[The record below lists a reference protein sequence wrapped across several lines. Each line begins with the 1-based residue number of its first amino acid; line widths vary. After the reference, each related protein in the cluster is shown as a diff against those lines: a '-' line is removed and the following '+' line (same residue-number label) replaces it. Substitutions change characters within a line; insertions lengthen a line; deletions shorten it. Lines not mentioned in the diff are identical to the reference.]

1 MQENLEVLGQLC
13 DYIQEHETPTLQSH
27 FKACQT
33 YANSLPFGRDIHHRF
48 INYASKKGQQDHQKL
63 MIALQII
70 QAMRGVISKNP
81 ECEKVLENLTQR
93 IHSESFS
100 AIIKNYKED
109 DLSQNSEDAPDA
121 PRDHIFEVLT
131 YLADIPTKN
140 LNPEL
145 KEAPLSN
152 LKHQIQEEP
161 NENFTQETNSEA
173 KDDQSNG
180 LSSYT
185 HQRNISYSYEEAKSS
200 PNPEQEA
207 IPEEIKSDE
216 SFKDSKEMT
225 QKLRDSDWSE
235 SYDKARRDH
244 PSYSLNSSSLRKLE
258 ESKEVSHFEYEAS
271 SYRSHCFSGCF
282 EEEKWSIP
290 SLSPNEEEKH
300 FSDKSSNSDQIDE
313 VQIIQKEDYVLEPMK
328 PKAVYKG
335 IQNKHNK
342 SVNNCFMIVIL
353 QMLFSIP
360 EFTDYLEGHKSGIGL
375 ALGNFF
381 TLNFKE
387 IVRNKPFTSQ
397 MAKLFETYARSK
409 TRTIKVIKFRQLSE
423 REFHP
428 NHQHDASKYM
438 LHLFESLQN
447 ELNPAD
453 ASYPSS
459 NHTNPVDAWKE
470 YQESHTSI
478 IDELFVGMYET
489 VFKCDL
495 CTFEKEVYEEFKN
508 IPIPIEYGRTGPT
521 IDKFFQDS
529 TETCFS
535 EFECSCC
542 NNQGTCAIIKR
553 VVKTPKYLMLSIQR
567 FDQGFQRKSND
578 IVLYP
583 NEFSLKEHKGEEI
596 KYSLRAVICH
606 SGDLNCGNYY
616 AYCRRGL
623 NWYYFNDEDAFS
635 CRYEEVDPENAYMLA
650 YEAQI

>member
-33 YANSLPFGRDIHHRF
+33 YANSLTFGREIHHRF

-109 DLSQNSEDAPDA
+109 DLSQNLEDAPDA

-131 YLADIPTKN
+131 YLTDIPN
-140 LNPEL
+140 ENMNPEL

-152 LKHQIQEEP
+152 LKHQIQKEP

-173 KDDQSNG
+173 KDDQNDD
-180 LSSYT
+180 LSSQT

-207 IPEEIKSDE
+207 IPEEIKSDQ
-216 SFKDSKEMT
+216 SFKDSKEIT
-225 QKLRDSDWSE
+225 QKLRHSDWSG
-235 SYDKARRDH
+235 SYGKARRDH

-258 ESKEVSHFEYEAS
+258 ESKEVSHFQYEAS
-271 SYRSHCFSGCF
+271 SPRSHYFSGGF
-282 EEEKWSIP
+282 NEEQWSVP
-290 SLSPNEEEKH
+290 SFSPDEEEKH
-300 FSDKSSNSDQIDE
+300 FSDKSSNSDGIDE
-313 VQIIQKEDYVLEPMK
+313 VQIIRKEDYVLGVLK
-328 PKAVYKG
+328 SKAVCKG
-335 IQNKHNK
+335 IQNKP
-342 SVNNCFMIVIL
+342 NNCFMIVIL

-360 EFTDYLEGHKSGIGL
+360 EFTDYLEGYKSGIL
-375 ALGNFF
+375 PALGNFF
-381 TLNFKE
+381 TLKFKE
-387 IVRNKPFTSQ
+387 MDGNKPFTSQ
-397 MAKLFETYARSK
+397 MAKLCKIYLGSK
-409 TRTIKVIKFRQLSE
+409 TPTIKIEKLRQLSE

-447 ELNPAD
+447 ELNPD
-453 ASYPSS
+453 EASESSS

-478 IDELFVGMYET
+478 IDGLFVGMYET
-489 VFKCDL
+489 VLKCDL
-495 CTFEKEVYEEFKN
+495 CTFEKEVYEKFKN
-508 IPIPIEYGRTGPT
+508 IPIPIEYGRNGPT
-521 IDKFFQDS
+521 IDEFFQDS
-529 TETCFS
+529 TDTCFS
-535 EFECSCC
+535 EFKCSCC
-542 NNQGTCAIIKR
+542 GNQGTCAIIKR
-553 VVKTPKYLMLSIQR
+553 VVKAPKYLMLSIQR
-567 FDQGFQRKSND
+567 FDQGSQRKSND

-596 KYSLRAVICH
+596 KYSLKAVICH
-606 SGDLNCGNYY
+606 SGGLNCGHYY

-623 NWYYFNDEDAFS
+623 SWYYFNDEDALS